1 MGGACATNGGE
12 ESAFRILL
20 GNMKERNHWED
31 LVVDVSITYSIIFL
45 RK

>member
-1 MGGACATNGGE
+1 LVEIGGACATYGGE

-31 LVVDVSITYSIIFL
+31 LVVDLSIII
-45 RK
+45 KNVS